1 MTDQNKKETIFEAEQ
16 KYGEK
21 IRPIVIRS
29 FIVKV

>member
-1 MTDQNKKETIFEAEQ
+1 MTVQKETIFEAEQ
-16 KYGEK
+16 NYGEK

>member
-21 IRPIVIRS
+21 IHRIVIDKTS
-29 FIVKV
+29 LF